1 MALQG
6 AELAAAGIG
15 QGQPQQDVQTQVV
28 IAAWNLM
35 GGLDWS
41 ALPVVAA
48 MLEVDDVDAL
58 VRGLVQLREW
68 QQQMSQG

>member
-1 MALQG
+1 
-6 AELAAAGIG
+6 
-15 QGQPQQDVQTQVV
+15 
-28 IAAWNLM
+28 M